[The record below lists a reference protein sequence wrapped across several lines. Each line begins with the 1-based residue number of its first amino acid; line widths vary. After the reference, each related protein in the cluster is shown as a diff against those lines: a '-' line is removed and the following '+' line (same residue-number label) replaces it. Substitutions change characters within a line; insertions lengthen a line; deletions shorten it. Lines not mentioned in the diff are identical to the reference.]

1 MSSVEQGR
9 LLQSAAYSIAP
20 TEPKGLGPVI
30 NDLIYF
36 FSALAFVITG
46 LRIWVRFCSG
56 QVWGWD
62 DLLAVGGFIVYVPSS
77 VFGILSTRYGLGARD
92 GDVSNLMEIRLTEY
106 FMYFEILYFAA
117 SVMTKVSITLTVLRL
132 CEKKPVYRRIAIG
145 NAVMMIVAASAAG
158 AFVLTNCRPFN
169 SYWNPDLGSCTY
181 GSKGLGSEVTVSL
194 IGSAFQMLS
203 DWVSALL
210 PFFIIKDLAMPR
222 RTKISLIFILGLGI
236 MASIAA
242 LTRMVFY
249 KYWNRELYPSNY
261 WYHTGLILIFS
272 ELEVSLGIIA
282 CSLPPLRKLIKNAF
296 HSTSRPRAD
305 PRGPGGSNYN
315 VDASY
320 SGNKQSFRG
329 GKTTELARISGSGM
343 GKGEWS
349 RLDDDS
355 FTSEVTAPESAVVHS
370 GGV

>member
-1 MSSVEQGR
+1 MSTVEHGR
-9 LLQSAAYSIAP
+9 LLQAAAYSIAP
-20 TEPKGLGPVI
+20 IEPKGLGLVI

-36 FSALAFVITG
+36 FSALAFLITG
-46 LRIWVRFCSG
+46 LRTWTLGDACGLLILVSHFL
-56 QVWGWD
+56 QV
-62 DLLAVGGFIVYVPSS
+62 VFVPSN
-77 VFGILSTRYGLGARD
+77 VFGILATHYGLGA
-92 GDVSNLMEIRLTEY
+92 GDDDVNDLLAIRLTEY

-169 SYWNPDLGSCTY
+169 SYWNPDL
-181 GSKGLGSEVTVSL
+181 
-194 IGSAFQMLS
+194 AFQMLS

-222 RTKISLIFILGLGI
+222 RTKVSLVFILGLGI

-242 LTRMVFY
+242 FTRMVFY
-249 KYWNRELYPSNY
+249 KYWNKEVYPSNY

-272 ELEVSLGIIA
+272 ELEVGLGIIA
-282 CSLPPLRKLIKNAF
+282 CSLPPLRKLIKNVF
-296 HSTSRPRAD
+296 HSTSRPRVD
-305 PRGPGGSNYN
+305 PREPVGSDYN

-320 SGNKQSFRG
+320 GGNKQSFRSS
-329 GKTTELARISGSGM
+329 KTAELARVSTSGM

-355 FTSEVTAPESAVVHS
+355 FTGEVAAPESVALHR